1 MPLTKIYHAAKQHDG
16 GRASDHLHINLKSHF
31 QRILRCILFYC
42 RLRKLNNHQHLHFH
56 STSTLSLNIFTF
68 TQHLHFHS
76 TSSLSLCIQ
85 RWMSCAP
92 RIQRGMHCLSS
103 KRTEPQLWRVHGVS
117 CDGLRGLPLRSLKHL
132 KKPTSAAADT
142 HQV

>member
-68 TQHLHFHS
+68 TLHS
-76 TSSLSLCIQ
+76 ALDELCTPHPE
-85 RWMSCAP
+85 RHA
-92 RIQRGMHCLSS
+92 LLV
-103 KRTEPQLWRVHGVS
+103 E
-117 CDGLRGLPLRSLKHL
+117 
-132 KKPTSAAADT
+132 
-142 HQV
+142 